1 MFNKPTNFNENNSI
15 NSVDNKKLKN
25 DESSNEEFN
34 LMCLII
40 CAFSIKNG
48 LLGVNKIIFL
58 KLLKYFKT
66 KNKDKIRA
74 V

>member
-25 DESSNEEFN
+25 DKSSNEEFN
-34 LMCLII
+34 LLCMII

-48 LLGVNKIIFL
+48 LLGVNRIVFL

>member
-15 NSVDNKKLKN
+15 NSVDNRKLKN
-25 DESSNEEFN
+25 DKNSNEEFN
-34 LMCLII
+34 LLCLII

-48 LLGVNKIIFL
+48 LLGVNRTIFL
-58 KLLKYFKT
+58 KLLKFFKT
-66 KNKDKIRA
+66 KNKDKIRS

>member
-1 MFNKPTNFNENNSI
+1 MFNKVTNFNENNSI

-25 DESSNEEFN
+25 NKSSNEEFD
-34 LMCLII
+34 LLCLII

-48 LLGVNKIIFL
+48 LVGVNKIIFL

>member
-15 NSVDNKKLKN
+15 NFVDNNKLKKDKN
-25 DESSNEEFN
+25 TNEKYD
-34 LMCLII
+34 LLCLII

-48 LLGVNKIIFL
+48 LLGVNRIIFL
-58 KLLKYFKT
+58 KLLKYFKI
-66 KNKDKIRA
+66 KNKDKIRS

>member
-25 DESSNEEFN
+25 DKSNNEEFD
-34 LMCLII
+34 LLCLII
-40 CAFSIKNG
+40 FAFSIKNG
-48 LLGVNKIIFL
+48 LLGVNRIIFL

>member
-1 MFNKPTNFNENNSI
+1 MFNKPTNFNENNFI

-25 DESSNEEFN
+25 GKSSNEEFD
-34 LMCLII
+34 LLCLII

-48 LLGVNKIIFL
+48 LLGVNRIIFL

>member
-15 NSVDNKKLKN
+15 NSADNKKLKN
-25 DESSNEEFN
+25 DKSSNEKFD
-34 LMCLII
+34 LLCLII

-48 LLGVNKIIFL
+48 LLGVNRIIFL

>member
-1 MFNKPTNFNENNSI
+1 MFNTPTNFNENNSI

-25 DESSNEEFN
+25 NKSSNEEFD
-34 LMCLII
+34 LLCLII

-48 LLGVNKIIFL
+48 LLGVNRIIFL

-66 KNKDKIRA
+66 KNKVKIRA